1 MDVADMVHQANQI
14 AQFFAS
20 YPAEEAIPG
29 VADHFRKFW
38 EPRMRKQ
45 LLAHVKAGGEGL
57 HALVLPAADRLSNT
71 MGES

>member
-1 MDVADMVHQANQI
+1 MDTGDMVHQANQI

-45 LLAHVKAGGEGL
+45 LLAHVSSGGEGL
-57 HALVLPAADRLSNT
+57 HALVLAAARSLSNT

>member
-1 MDVADMVHQANQI
+1 MDTGDMVHQANQI

-20 YPAEEAIPG
+20 YPPEEAIPG

-45 LLAHVKAGGEGL
+45 LLAHVEAGGEGL
-57 HALVLPAADRLSNT
+57 HALVLAAARRLSNT

>member
-1 MDVADMVHQANQI
+1 MDTADMVHQANQI

-20 YPAEEAIPG
+20 YPEAEAVPG

-45 LLAHVKAGGEGL
+45 LLAYISSGGEGL
-57 HALVLPAADRLSNT
+57 HTLVLAAARRLSNT

>member
-1 MDVADMVHQANQI
+1 MDTGDMVHQANQI

-20 YPAEEAIPG
+20 YPAEEGVSG

-45 LLAHVKAGGEGL
+45 LLAHVEAGGEGL
-57 HALVLPAADRLSNT
+57 HALVLPAARRLSNT

>member
-1 MDVADMVHQANQI
+1 MDVADMVHQANRI

-29 VADHFRKFW
+29 VVDHFQKFW

-45 LLAHVKAGGEGL
+45 LLAHVSSGGEGL
-57 HALVLPAADRLSNT
+57 HTLVLAAADRLSNT